1 MIFGLERL
9 LQHPRNPNVRDTA
22 GDTPLHHAAEEGHVE
37 SMLLLLEVGAER
49 DVQDTTAE
57 GWTLWTPL
65 LQLKWAVSTVVRS
78 VPDQCGQC

>member
-1 MIFGLERL
+1 
-9 LQHPRNPNVRDTA
+9 
-22 GDTPLHHAAEEGHVE
+22 VE

-78 VPDQCGQC
+78 LPDQCGQC